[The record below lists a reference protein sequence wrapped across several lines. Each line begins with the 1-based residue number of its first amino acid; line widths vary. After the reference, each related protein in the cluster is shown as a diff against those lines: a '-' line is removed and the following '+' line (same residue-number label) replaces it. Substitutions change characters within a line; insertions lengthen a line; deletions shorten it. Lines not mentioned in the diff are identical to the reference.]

1 MHEMEVER
9 EEEIRQLAYRIWQ
22 EEGYP
27 HGYEVQHWL
36 KAEAIWLE
44 EQRAKSM
51 PKQRKPAT
59 KTATKKTKSRKT
71 VNAQHEL

>member
-1 MHEMEVER
+1 MEVEHD
-9 EEEIRQLAYRIWQ
+9 EQIRKLAYRIWQ

-44 EQRAKSM
+44 EHRAKTT
-51 PKQRKPAT
+51 PKQRKVP
-59 KTATKKTKSRKT
+59 KRTKSRKT
-71 VNAQHEL
+71 LDAQREL